1 MKDRST
7 DQAPRQRPTARVTH
21 APGTALSAVVLA
33 PHQAIREMVSAAQHA
48 PPISGEPRRLFQ
60 LYDTCLAT
68 LSRHLAAVQEV
79 LYPAVRRH
87 LPPEGKAWVADQ
99 VHLARHIERVMRVIE
114 GSLYGEVHDLLL
126 SRQQMW
132 DELIRLLDDHDR
144 AEEEAVAV
152 LLQRLTPDQQE
163 SFGAA
168 FAGAVR
174 RTPTRPHPYSPHSQ
188 ALGRW
193 SNRMWSLA
201 DRAMDE
207 MDGRV
212 IPHEPPK
219 PPSPKTLW
227 GQYLL
232 GQPMFEETNGER

>member
-1 MKDRST
+1 MKGRPT
-7 DQAPRQRPTARVTH
+7 DQAPGPRPSVTH
-21 APGTALSAVVLA
+21 PPGTDLSAVVLA
-33 PHQAIREMVSAAQHA
+33 PHQTIREMVSAARDA

-87 LPPEGKAWVADQ
+87 LLPEGKAWVADQ
-99 VHLARHIERVMRVIE
+99 VHLARHIERVMRAIE

-132 DELIRLLDDHDR
+132 DELVGLLDDHDR
-144 AEEEAVAV
+144 AEDEVVAV
-152 LLQRLTPDQQE
+152 LAQRLAPDQQE
-163 SFGAA
+163 SFAAA
-168 FAGAVR
+168 FAAAVR
-174 RTPTRPHPYSPHSQ
+174 CAPTRPHPYSPHSY

-193 SNRMWSLA
+193 SHRMWSLA

-232 GQPMFEETNGER
+232 GQPMVDETDGER

>member
-1 MKDRST
+1 MKDRPT
-7 DQAPRQRPTARVTH
+7 DQALQQRPSARVTH
-21 APGTALSAVVLA
+21 PPGTALSAVVLA
-33 PHQAIREMVSAAQHA
+33 PHQAIREMVSAARQA
-48 PPISGEPRRLFQ
+48 PAVSGEPRRLFE

-68 LSRHLAAVQEV
+68 LSRHLAAVQDV
-79 LYPAVRRH
+79 LHPAARRH
-87 LPPEGKAWVADQ
+87 LLPEGKTWVAEQ
-99 VHLARHIERVMRVIE
+99 VHLARHIERVMRAIE

-152 LLQRLTPDQQE
+152 LVQRLTAGQQE
-163 SFGAA
+163 SFDAA
-168 FAGAVR
+168 FANAVR
-174 RTPTRPHPYSPHSQ
+174 CAPTRPHPYSPHGH

-193 SNRMWSLA
+193 SHRMWSLA

-232 GQPMFEETNGER
+232 GQPMVEETDGER

>member
-7 DQAPRQRPTARVTH
+7 DQALQQGPSARVTH
-21 APGTALSAVVLA
+21 PPGTALSEGVLA
-33 PHQAIREMVSAAQHA
+33 PHQTIREMASAARQA
-48 PPISGEPRRLFQ
+48 PETSGEPRRLFE

-68 LSRHLAAVQEV
+68 LSRHLAAVQDV

-87 LPPEGKAWVADQ
+87 LPEGKAWVADQ
-99 VHLARHIERVMRVIE
+99 VHLARHIERVMRAIE

-126 SRQQMW
+126 SREQMW

-144 AEEEAVAV
+144 AEQEAVAV
-152 LLQRLTPDQQE
+152 LVQRLTPDQQE

-168 FAGAVR
+168 LASAVR
-174 RTPTRPHPYSPHSQ
+174 FAPTRPHPYSPHGH

-193 SNRMWSLA
+193 SHRMWSLA

-219 PPSPKTLW
+219 PPAPKSLW

-232 GQPMFEETNGER
+232 GQPMLEEKDRER

>member
-1 MKDRST
+1 MKDRSS
-7 DQAPRQRPTARVTH
+7 DQAPRQRPSARVTDP
-21 APGTALSAVVLA
+21 PGIAVSEVVLA
-33 PHQAIREMVSAAQHA
+33 PHQAIREMVNAARHA
-48 PPISGEPRRLFQ
+48 TPTAGEPRRLFQ

-87 LPPEGKAWVADQ
+87 LSPEGKAWVADQ
-99 VHLARHIERVMRVIE
+99 VHLARHIERVMREIE
-114 GSLYGEVHDLLL
+114 GSLYGEVHDVRL
-126 SRQQMW
+126 SRQEMW

-144 AEEEAVAV
+144 AEEEALAV
-152 LLQRLTPDQQE
+152 LVPRLTTDQQE
-163 SFGAA
+163 TFGAA

-174 RTPTRPHPYSPHSQ
+174 RAPTRPHPYSPHSQ
-188 ALGRW
+188 GLGRL
-193 SNRMWSLA
+193 SHRMWSLA

-232 GQPMFEETNGER
+232 GQPMVEETDRER

>member
-7 DQAPRQRPTARVTH
+7 DQAPRQRPSARVTH
-21 APGTALSAVVLA
+21 PPGTALSSVVLA
-33 PHQAIREMVSAAQHA
+33 PHQAIREMVSAARQA
-48 PPISGEPRRLFQ
+48 PAISGEPRRLFQ

-87 LPPEGKAWVADQ
+87 LLPEGKAWVADQ

-114 GSLYGEVHDLLL
+114 GSLYGEVHEVGL
-126 SRQQMW
+126 SHQQMW
-132 DELIRLLDDHDR
+132 DGLVRLLDDHDR

-152 LLQRLTPDQQE
+152 LGQRLTPDQQE
-163 SFGAA
+163 SFAAA

-174 RTPTRPHPYSPHSQ
+174 CAPTRPHPYSPHSH
-188 ALGRW
+188 ALGRL
-193 SNRMWSLA
+193 SHRMWSLA

-232 GQPMFEETNGER
+232 GQPMFEETEGER

>member
-1 MKDRST
+1 MKDRPT
-7 DQAPRQRPTARVTH
+7 DQAPRSRPAAQVTSLP
-21 APGTALSAVVLA
+21 ATALSAVVLA
-33 PHQAIREMVSAAQHA
+33 PHQAIREMVSAARQA
-48 PPISGEPRRLFQ
+48 PAISGEPRRLFE

-68 LSRHLAAVQEV
+68 LSRHLAAVQDV
-79 LYPAVRRH
+79 LHPAVRRH
-87 LPPEGKAWVADQ
+87 LPEGKAWVAEQ
-99 VHLARHIERVMRVIE
+99 VHLARHIERVMRAIE

-144 AEEEAVAV
+144 AEEEAVAA
-152 LLQRLTPDQQE
+152 LAQRLTPAQQE

-168 FAGAVR
+168 FVGAVR
-174 RTPTRPHPYSPHSQ
+174 CALTRPHPYSPHSH
-188 ALGRW
+188 ALGRL

-219 PPSPKTLW
+219 PPAPKSLW

-232 GQPMFEETNGER
+232 GQPMLEEKDRER